1 MYVYPTKDPK
11 TGEIQSLMHPPA
23 PRPWHHLSDLLHDI
37 GRTQAIESYN
47 ESYLSIHREDV
58 LKRIQS
64 GDPSWE
70 EMVPELVAGII
81 KSKRLFGWEQPAQL
95 VA

>member
-1 MYVYPTKDPK
+1 MYVYPTRDPAS
-11 TGEIQSLMHPPA
+11 GEIHSLLHPPA
-23 PRPWHHLSDLLHDI
+23 PPPWHHLSNLLHDI

-58 LKRIQS
+58 LKPIQS

-70 EMVPELVAGII
+70 EMVPEVVVGII
-81 KSKRLFGWEQPAQL
+81 KAKKLFGLRESAHA